1 MKRLQSN
8 ISLLTPCIFSGS
20 LWNYISLCIT
30 SNTLQLQNY
39 WDAKGLAKN
48 QQQSFQCKGWSGRL
62 LCGGVA
68 ITAAVQYSQYFQV
81 LCKFVFWSSF
91 SIMHWVWKYKLF
103 WLHSHLYNY
112 LNASEGSCVVF
123 SYCFCNIP
131 TFYLKIAFH
140 IFLGW
145 HKRFFRSL
153 LSNMQYL
160 PDFISCKHDNN
171 RFLEHTENKKLP
183 ASAKVRQELVLPLC
197 LVDFRRRNGPQTWN
211 S

>member
-1 MKRLQSN
+1 MQRDWQRINSRA
-8 ISLLTPCIFSGS
+8 FSAKGEVAGCCVEG
-20 LWNYISLCIT
+20 LP
-30 SNTLQLQNY
+30 LQLQCNILNIFRY
-39 WDAKGLAKN
+39 FATLF
-48 QQQSFQCKGWSGRL
+48 SEVHFP
-62 LCGGVA
+62 LC
-68 ITAAVQYSQYFQV
+68 T
-81 LCKFVFWSSF
+81 
-91 SIMHWVWKYKLF
+91 VWKYKLF